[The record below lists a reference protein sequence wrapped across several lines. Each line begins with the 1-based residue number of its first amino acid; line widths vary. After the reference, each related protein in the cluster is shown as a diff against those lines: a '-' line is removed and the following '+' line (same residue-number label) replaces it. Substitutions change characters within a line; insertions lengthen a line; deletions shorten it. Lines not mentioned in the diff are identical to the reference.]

1 MTITTIEELQRDAP
15 ELYRAVINRGVIIE
29 RRRVLAHLS
38 VAKYYHSLYESIA
51 EIEAGTPAILTLGE
65 VVPYGVLHDHY
76 CDIEDAR
83 CD

>member
-15 ELYRAVINRGVIIE
+15 ELYRAVINQGVMIE

-38 VAKYYHSLYESIA
+38 VAKYYHSMYESIA
-51 EIEAGTPAILTLGE
+51 EIEAGTIINE
-65 VVPYGVLHDHY
+65 PYPYLKLHDLY
-76 CDIEDAR
+76 CAIEDAR